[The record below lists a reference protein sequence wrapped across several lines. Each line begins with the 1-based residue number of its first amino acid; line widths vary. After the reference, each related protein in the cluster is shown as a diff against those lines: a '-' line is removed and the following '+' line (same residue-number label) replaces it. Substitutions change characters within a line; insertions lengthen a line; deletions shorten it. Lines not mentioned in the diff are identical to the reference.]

1 MRRTYAA
8 FAVAVLLVLGTTGI
22 ARAACTASD
31 TTLCLNGG
39 RFSASVAWTDFQGRT
54 GVGTATPITADTGY
68 FWFFSSTNIE
78 LVIKVLD
85 ARTVNGKFWVFFGAL
100 SNVEYTL
107 TVTDT
112 VTGAQKQYVNPSG
125 QFASVGD
132 TKAFDPSG
140 TSTTSVR
147 VEGTAAA
154 PASIQAVQGFIDA
167 ARVAPKDAA
176 DFTPCPDAPFGFNLS
191 GCRFHIEVSWDDG
204 HGRTGIGHPVQ
215 LTNDTGYFWFFADT
229 NVELM
234 IKVLDARPVNGNF
247 WVFFGALSNVQYSV
261 TVTDSVTNGVKR
273 YANPSGTFASVGDT
287 KAFVGG
293 RKVAP
298 VRDAV
303 SAVSADLD
311 ATGGSF
317 SATGADGTVFT
328 LEVPPQALTSP
339 ETITLTPV
347 SSVGGFP
354 FSGGF
359 HTGVEIE
366 PEGLRLLTPATLS
379 IRPAAPLPL
388 NQTLTYA
395 YAKGGE
401 DFILYPRLNDAAD
414 VIQIPLFHFSGY
426 GSGGGGEGDAG
437 APTSAGQLLAP
448 YVQAIARWKF
458 LEVFNQITHDEF
470 NEHLVDILEAAFN
483 ELAFPLMM
491 RAKEACDRA
500 EIEIACQ
507 VTFEIVQL
515 VQVYGLTDSP
525 QLVGISA
532 QAFDLAKDI
541 LTTCQQKTF
550 DKCVYFNDPFEAT
563 LMLYIAQ
570 QLQVF
575 GVDDPYLTTFMK
587 DGLMERCL
595 RFEVDFES
603 RINESI
609 MGRGTAFLAMNKY
622 RAQTVPL
629 RLNLANFYAYSGA
642 WEGGCTLSPE
652 LNNFQYTAGGFG
664 CTASVTADKGF
675 FSAPACWIE
684 IFDETPSVKLLYRF
698 DPEPVEHT
706 EIHCQGTDHDDDSSA
721 WAGDYDACHEAD
733 FSTIF
738 GLFIA
743 KHWTPLRVPGG
754 GGQNGEFF
762 ANKIYEKTIPVPGG
776 TLSEETVFYLKHT
789 PDKPDFTC
797 P

>member
-1 MRRTYAA
+1 MRRTYAGLA
-8 FAVAVLLVLGTTGI
+8 MSLLLALAAPGV
-22 ARAACTASD
+22 ARAACSASD
-31 TTLCLNGG
+31 TTLCLNDG
-39 RFSASVAWTDFQGRT
+39 RFSASVAWKDFQGRT
-54 GVGTATPITADTGY
+54 GVGNAIPITADTGY
-68 FWFFSSTNIE
+68 FWFFSPANIE

-85 ARTVNGKFWVFFGAL
+85 ARPVNGKYWVFFGAL

-112 VTGAQKQYVNPSG
+112 VTRSQKQYVNPSG

-132 TKAFDPSG
+132 TKAFDPAG
-140 TSTTSVR
+140 ISTTSVR
-147 VEGTAAA
+147 VEGTMAA
-154 PASIQAVQGFIDA
+154 PPSIQAVQRRIDSVQPA
-167 ARVAPKDAA
+167 AE
-176 DFTPCPDAPFGFNLS
+176 DFTPCPDVPFGFNLS
-191 GCRFHIEVSWDDG
+191 GCRFHIEVDWDDG

-247 WVFFGALSNVQYSV
+247 WDFFGALSNVQYSV
-261 TVTDSVTNGVKR
+261 TVTDSITKSVKR
-273 YANPSGTFASVGDT
+273 YANPSGTFASIGDT
-287 KAFVGG
+287 SAFVGG
-293 RKVAP
+293 RRVSP
-298 VRDAV
+298 SRDAG
-303 SAVSADLD
+303 SAVSAELD

-328 LEVPPQALTSP
+328 LEVPPKSLLSP

-347 SSVGGFP
+347 SGIGGFP

-359 HTGVEIE
+359 HSGVDIE
-366 PEGLRLLTPATLS
+366 PEGLRLLAPATLS
-379 IRPAAPLPL
+379 IKPAAPLPK
-388 NQTLTYA
+388 NQTITYS

-401 DFILYPRLNDAAD
+401 DFLLYPRLNEAAD
-414 VIQIPLFHFSGY
+414 VIQIPLLHFSGY
-426 GSGGGGEGDAG
+426 GEGGGGQADLNASPVQQVLG
-437 APTSAGQLLAP
+437 P
-448 YVQAIARWKF
+448 YIQEITYWKSQQVWD
-458 LEVFNQITHDEF
+458 LITRDQF
-470 NEHLVDILEAAFN
+470 NEHLVDILSRAFR
-483 ELAFPLMM
+483 EKAVPLMNE
-491 RAKEACDRA
+491 AKEECDKA
-500 EIEIACQ
+500 EIKFACE
-507 VTFEIVQL
+507 VTFAIVQL
-515 VQVYGLTDSP
+515 VQVYGLADDP
-525 QLVGISA
+525 QLAGVTTE
-532 QAFDLAKDI
+532 AFELAKDI

-575 GVDDPYLTTFMK
+575 GVEDPYLTTFIE
-587 DGLMERCL
+587 GSLMERCL

-603 RINESI
+603 RITETIS
-609 MGRGTAFLAMNKY
+609 GRSSTFLAMNKY

-629 RLNLANFYAYSGA
+629 RLDLANFYAYSGA

-652 LNNFQYTAGGFG
+652 LNTFQYTAGGFG

-675 FSAPACWIE
+675 FNAPACWIE
-684 IFDETPSVKLLYRF
+684 ILDETPTVKLLYEF
-698 DPEPVEHT
+698 GQEPVEHT
-706 EIHCQGTDHDDDSSA
+706 EIDCHGVKHTDDSST
-721 WAGDYDACHEAD
+721 WASDYNACHEAD

-738 GLFIA
+738 GLYIA

-789 PDKPDFTC
+789 PDKSLPSC